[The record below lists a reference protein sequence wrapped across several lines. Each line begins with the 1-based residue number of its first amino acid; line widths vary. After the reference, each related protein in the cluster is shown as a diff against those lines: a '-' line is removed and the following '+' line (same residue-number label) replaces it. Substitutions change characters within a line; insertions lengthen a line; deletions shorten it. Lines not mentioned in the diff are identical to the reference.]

1 MSARARSRRLGLLT
15 ALAALGVLGLSP
27 VFGGTAQAVNNPV
40 KTIVITGVASNSVDV
55 PPDGTEGSQPN
66 VLVAVLDTVTVSVS
80 FKDEFG
86 APASFGK
93 ATELV
98 LSTTGGDAG
107 NTKTVGATE
116 TSTTIDSSAF
126 VKAANKV
133 KVTVSAPSL
142 KGKFLVTPKPSD
154 AFDVLATLD
163 TFAASASTPFVRDV
177 GKDGGAA
184 CGEVTATN
192 PICATVILPKGA
204 GPDGTAPIIVGTGK
218 CDDTTNVYANC
229 SAAGTNT
236 RPASYVVELLADL
249 SEYSSI
255 SPATVILTCDK
266 AFCGKGSISRN
277 VPHFAI
283 GGNVGLA
290 DVLPCT
296 AKGVAP
302 APGSVPGAC
311 VDYVQSN
318 RDNAGDT
325 HLWVLFAVDARFS
338 CC

>member
-1 MSARARSRRLGLLT
+1 MSARARSRRLGLLA

-40 KTIVITGVASNSVDV
+40 KTIVITGVSSNSVDV
-55 PPDGTEGSQPN
+55 PPAGTAGSRPN
-66 VLVAVLDTVTVSVS
+66 ILVAVLDTVTVSVS
-80 FKDEFG
+80 FKDALG

-93 ATELV
+93 DTELV

-107 NTKTVGATE
+107 NTKTVGATD
-116 TSTTIDSSAF
+116 TSTTINSSAF
-126 VKAANKV
+126 SKAANNV

-142 KGKFLVTPKPSD
+142 KGKFLVTAGTSD

-163 TFAASASTPFVRDV
+163 TFAASPGTSFVRDV

-184 CGEVTATN
+184 CGEVNATN
-192 PICATVILPKGA
+192 PICATVILPEGA
-204 GPDGTAPIIVGTGK
+204 GPDGTAPIVIGTGT
-218 CDDTTNVYANC
+218 CDDSTYSDC
-229 SAAGTNT
+229 SALGTST
-236 RPASYVVELLADL
+236 QPASYVVELLADL
-249 SEYSSI
+249 SRYSST

-283 GGNVGLA
+283 GGNVSLA
-290 DVLPCT
+290 DVPPCA

-325 HLWVLFAVDARFS
+325 HLWVLFAVDARMS